1 MSKSTDKK
9 NEKKFIELTKFKS
22 LENETGGFSGYGN
35 NFGVLDSWDDI
46 TLPGCFADAVKEFE
60 ETGFGGADHA
70 WGISSEIGIVHKAF
84 EDAVGL
90 FVEVGYHPTADAQLV
105 REKVNH
111 RLANGKKCCLSI
123 GYRVLKDG
131 YEYVVGEEA
140 APFLK
145 NPSQEVL
152 DYLKERQPLV
162 RLLKKVKLYEVS
174 VVSVGA
180 NCESEITQS
189 KSARAEE
196 HKRLISLDDLRD
208 ASEASG
214 GNVSRKLQLL
224 NLKLRT
230 ISAQ

>member
-1 MSKSTDKK
+1 MSNSTEK
-9 NEKKFIELTKFKS
+9 NEQKFIELAEFKS

-46 TLPGCFADAVKEFE
+46 TLPGCFAEGLKEFE

-70 WGISSEIGIVHKAF
+70 WGIKSEIGIVHKAF
-84 EDAVGL
+84 EDSIGL
-90 FVEVGYHPTADAQLV
+90 FVEVGYHPTADAQTV

-131 YEYVVGEEA
+131 YDYVVGEEA

-145 NPSQEVL
+145 NPSQEIL
-152 DYLKERQPLV
+152 DYLKEKQPLV

-196 HKRLISLDDLRD
+196 HKKLISLDDLRD
-208 ASEASG
+208 VVETSG
-214 GNVSRKLQLL
+214 ADIAKKQQIL
-224 NLKLRT
+224 NLRLRMT
-230 ISAQ
+230 EV